1 MRIFEKMKSIEIKSL
16 IALLVIT
23 ITLSA
28 TLHRESKSSSKAAT
42 NTKSDGSGDWANGYD
57 SPKILITPV
66 GGSQQETGRYFFKP
80 GQMSTS
86 WKDGFE
92 IENLTPSTPAQ
103 KDIMVSNTPGGKIYI
118 PWRYIDDNDV
128 ESGKNTF
135 SNKWIN
141 FKVTTDANT
150 TYNVRLIMPWAA
162 FSTYIS
168 TEQVTTIVNTI
179 TEKASSA
186 KNAIIKSKTSLKT
199 NVQELAV
206 EMANKQKIAQDQQAI
221 KNAAIQ
227 ENNQIKTQLE
237 TKAKQLADIKI
248 QINTKT
254 NELSKLI
261 DQRDTLNSETN
272 KLANEIEGDTQL
284 LNAEHRQKAIAEA
297 AGKIEGLKKSI
308 THEINA
314 IKIQAS
320 DAYCVA
326 AANAAQT
333 AAFALDAGAL
343 VSNFKKIYSWN
354 EAKP

>member
-1 MRIFEKMKSIEIKSL
+1 MGIEIKSL

-23 ITLSA
+23 ITLCA
-28 TLHRESKSSSKAAT
+28 TLHRENKSTSKTETK
-42 NTKSDGSGDWANGYD
+42 TKSDGSGNWDAGYD
-57 SPKILITPV
+57 SPKILITPN
-66 GGSQQETGRYFFKP
+66 GGAQQETGRWFFKP
-80 GQMSTS
+80 ALMSTA

-92 IENLTPSTPAQ
+92 IENLTPNTPAQ

-128 ESGKNTF
+128 EGGKDTF

-150 TYNVRLIMPWAA
+150 TYNVRLVMPWAA
-162 FSTYIS
+162 TLNYIT

-179 TEKASSA
+179 TSKASNA
-186 KNAIIKSKTSLKT
+186 KNEIIRSKTSLKT

-206 EMANKQKIAQDQQAI
+206 EMTNKQKMAQNQQAI
-221 KNAAIQ
+221 KDQAIK
-227 ENNQIKTQLE
+227 ENIQIKSQLE
-237 TKAKQLADIKI
+237 AKAKQLADIKI
-248 QINTKT
+248 QISTKT
-254 NELSKLI
+254 NELSSLI

-284 LNAEHRQKAIAEA
+284 LNAEHRQQAIAEA
-297 AGKIEGLKKSI
+297 AGKIDNLKKQI

-343 VSNFKKIYSWN
+343 VSNFKNIYSWN